1 MSSAATPAPA
11 PAEAPAA
18 PARGPKLIIV
28 GAFAGLLL
36 GGAVGGLVI
45 APRLGNAQAEEVV
58 EVAADEH
65 GSAEPAAAAL
75 VHQIENLVVN
85 PASTNGARFLLVTT
99 AIVVVDAASLEELKL
114 RDAEIRDRI
123 VDLLSGR
130 TIDELA
136 DPSRREALKTD
147 LATAIGALFEKGVVT
162 RVLLPQFVIQ

>member
-1 MSSAATPAPA
+1 MATAATPVPA
-11 PAEAPAA
+11 VADAPAA
-18 PARGPKLIIV
+18 PAGGAKRIII

-36 GGAVGGLVI
+36 GSAVGGFVI
-45 APRLGNAQAEEVV
+45 APRLGHAPAEVV
-58 EVAADEH
+58 EHEEP
-65 GSAEPAAAAL
+65 AEPAGPAA

-99 AIVVVDAASLEELKL
+99 AIVVKDAAAIEELAS

-130 TIDELA
+130 TIEELG

-147 LATAIGALFEKGVVT
+147 LAAAVGALFPEGVVK